1 MNKGILIDK
10 SQFFDNFTK
19 KSILA
24 SKSPSENRQH
34 HCNPTDC
41 DFLNNVYRGFIH
53 GLLANQIA
61 AVAEVQ
67 DFRAVSVTEN
77 SIRSISICAR
87 RTHRVPY
94 RARYTR
100 ADWKRQQCFQ

>member
-41 DFLNNVYRGFIH
+41 DPTDCDQL
-53 GLLANQIA
+53 IA
-61 AVAEVQ
+61 I
-67 DFRAVSVTEN
+67 F
-77 SIRSISICAR
+77 
-87 RTHRVPY
+87 
-94 RARYTR
+94 
-100 ADWKRQQCFQ
+100 